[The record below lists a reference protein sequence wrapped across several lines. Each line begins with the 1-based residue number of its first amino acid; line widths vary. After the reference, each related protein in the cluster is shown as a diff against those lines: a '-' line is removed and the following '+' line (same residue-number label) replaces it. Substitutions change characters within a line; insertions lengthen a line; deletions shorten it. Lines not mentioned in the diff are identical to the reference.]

1 MGCKF
6 KIRLNSLS
14 SLWYTFGII
23 LLQIYLLYLGFER
36 YRLYLDIKW
45 PQHQYP
51 KLWLTTYM
59 ILYTSCIPLAMIFF
73 IVGFFK
79 SGNLTGDR
87 EQLGLITVNVCEKTN
102 YHFKSCCCN
111 IFHFIT
117 KIYRNFLPFPQIL
130 HLIMAFCQLI
140 AQQIM
145 LAQMYRFGFANTN
158 DIIHTEMD
166 FIYKRSNQLALNLP
180 VGDTRLQGFRITSE
194 ELSFFPISP
203 NLLPVLMH
211 TKLFGIPLEFINLL
225 IALFALSQRYP
236 KFFWKTNE
244 TFSIIFSLFMII
256 HSITIVYGYL
266 AFSILYR
273 IQETNRY
280 NIRPLTIGLPVSSS
294 KNLIFYHPISLI
306 FLFLFDIIIML
317 LAPVALYLYGLSK
330 FRLSLLSVKEKM
342 SLLHKKLSTTISGNG
357 YYGSNNPDIPISQD
371 STTTLCCDGYGPHML
386 AILVLVLTA
395 ISQCPTIYALMILHQ
410 YESKTILLHCI
421 IVRVAYLFIWIILW
435 LILTLRKNWQFKITH
450 PVNEIINLQN
460 AQKILNH
467 VNEENESQDKKTLSS
482 RLKNSMLIMQGDY
495 MYLTNDVVM
504 KQSIISL
511 VHKNKVEN
519 GIIVPKY
526 KASPIVKRVMES
538 DRPSPL
544 PIHRN
549 YDFNQQNLY
558 GSHSGSQVQ
567 LNNGPLIATHVRMS
581 PANDQIKSLNNHQHT
596 MVSSAYNTVKTNTF
610 IQPNDLKDRNFV
622 NTFGTLQ
629 RSPRG
634 NMGLTNDDIGTIRSH
649 QSMMKS
655 QQYGVIPDRQIQSIR
670 YSPNRQRQPN
680 EPKLQGVSIYGTYNR
695 NQPIPLSSRQINI
708 LPNKQQPTQYGIN
721 KEANNNNK
729 ILTPQPITKNLH
741 SGIYGEILTNKPL
754 DNSTYLQQSTQYVNR
769 DINYGNYGYNKV
781 TSNSQ
786 PQEHTNSSFKKNEDK
801 YDSTFYGQVSENSKT
816 RKINLGESQQKKEEN
831 IYDEKNDYATSIV

>member
-14 SLWYTFGII
+14 SIWYTFGII

-36 YRLYLDIKW
+36 YRLYLDVKW

-59 ILYTSCIPLAMIFF
+59 ILYSSCIPLTMIFF

-87 EQLGLITVNVCEKTN
+87 EQLGFITLKVCEKIDI
-102 YHFKSCCCN
+102 HLKSCCCN
-111 IFHFIT
+111 VFHFIT

-130 HLIMAFCQLI
+130 HLTIAFCQLI

-211 TKLFGIPLEFINLL
+211 TKLFGISLEFVNLL
-225 IALFALSQRYP
+225 IALLALSQRYP
-236 KFFWKTNE
+236 KLFWKTNE

-280 NIRPLTIGLPVSSS
+280 NIRPLTIGLPISSS

-317 LAPVALYLYGLSK
+317 LAPVALHLYGLSK
-330 FRLSLLSVKEKM
+330 FRLSILSVKEKM
-342 SLLHKKLSTTISGNG
+342 SLLHNKLSTTISGNG
-357 YYGSNNPDIPISQD
+357 YYTTNNSDLSTSQESN
-371 STTTLCCDGYGPHML
+371 TTLCCDGYGPHML

-410 YESKTILLHCI
+410 YENKTILLHCI

-435 LILTLRKNWQFKITH
+435 LILTLRKNWQFKVTH

-460 AQKILNH
+460 AQKVLNLS
-467 VNEENESQDKKTLSS
+467 NEENESQDKRTLSS

-519 GIIVPKY
+519 GMIVPKY
-526 KASPIVKRVMES
+526 KTSPIVKRVMES

-544 PIHRN
+544 PLHRN

-558 GSHSGSQVQ
+558 GSRSGSQVQ

-581 PANDQIKSLNNHQHT
+581 PAKDQMKNLNNYQLG
-596 MVSSAYNTVKTNTF
+596 MASSTYNTIKPNTF
-610 IQPNDLKDRNFV
+610 ISSNDSKDRNFV

-634 NMGLTNDDIGTIRSH
+634 LMGMTNDDIGTIRNH
-649 QSMMKS
+649 QSMMKN

-670 YSPNRQRQPN
+670 YSPNRQRQQLD
-680 EPKLQGVSIYGTYNR
+680 PKLQGASIYGTYNR
-695 NQPIPLSSRQINI
+695 NPPLPLSSRQINLI
-708 LPNKQQPTQYGIN
+708 PNKQSAQYGIN
-721 KEANNNNK
+721 KESNNNNK
-729 ILTPQPITKNLH
+729 ILTPQPITKNSH
-741 SGIYGEILTNKPL
+741 SGIYGEILTNKSL
-754 DNSTYLQQSTQYVNR
+754 ENSTYVQQPTQYISR
-769 DINYGNYGYNKV
+769 DINYGNYGYNKMV
-781 TSNSQ
+781 SNNQ
-786 PQEHTNSSFKKNEDK
+786 PKDQSNSSFKKIDDK
-801 YDSTFYGQVSENSKT
+801 YDSNFYGQIPENTKS
-816 RKINLGESQQKKEEN
+816 RKINLGESQQNKEEN
-831 IYDEKNDYATSIV
+831 IYNGKNEYATSIV